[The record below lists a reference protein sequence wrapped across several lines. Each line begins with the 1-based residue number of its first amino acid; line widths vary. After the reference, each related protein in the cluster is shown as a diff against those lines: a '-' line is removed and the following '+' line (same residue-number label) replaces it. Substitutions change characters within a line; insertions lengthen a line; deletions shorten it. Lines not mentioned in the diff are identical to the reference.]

1 MTLSH
6 TQQNDNHQ
14 LIATYDHQLLCL
26 ACKKCSNRSIYKTP
40 AEPVAQGAPI
50 HT

>member
-1 MTLSH
+1 LSH

-14 LIATYDHQLLCL
+14 LIATYDHQLLWL
-26 ACKKCSNRSIYKTP
+26 ACKKRSNRSIYKTP
-40 AEPVAQGAPI
+40 ADPVTQGAPK